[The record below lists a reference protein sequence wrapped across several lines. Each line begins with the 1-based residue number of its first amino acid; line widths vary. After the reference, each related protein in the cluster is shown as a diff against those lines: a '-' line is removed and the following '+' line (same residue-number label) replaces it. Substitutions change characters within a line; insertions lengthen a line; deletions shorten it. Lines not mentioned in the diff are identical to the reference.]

1 MSKKVTFDYSKV
13 APFVSDN
20 EVELMKKQV
29 MDAKDLL
36 VSKTGAGN
44 DFLGWIDLP
53 VAYDKDEFDRIK
65 KAAAKIQ
72 EDSEV
77 LVVIGIGG
85 SYLGARAAIEFL
97 RHSFYNVISKDQ
109 RKTPE
114 IYFVGNSISTTYL
127 KDLIDVIG
135 DRDFSINMI
144 SKSGTTTEPAIA
156 FRIFKEMAEKK
167 YGKEGAAKRI
177 YATTDKARGSLKNLA
192 NEEGYESFIVPDDI
206 GGRFSVLTAVGLLPI
221 AVSGADID
229 KLMEGAASGREMA
242 LNLPYEEND
251 ALLYAA
257 LRNILLRKGKT
268 IEVLANYEPNVHF
281 VSEWW
286 KQLYGESEG
295 KDQKG
300 IFPASVDLT
309 TDLHSMGQFI
319 QDGARIMFETVI
331 NVEQSRE
338 EIKIGTEPVDL
349 DGLNYL
355 AGQTVDFVNKSAMN
369 GTILAHTDGQVPNL
383 MVKIPEETEF
393 YLGQLFY
400 FFEFACGVSGYVLG
414 VNPFNQPGVESYK
427 KKMFALLGK
436 PGFEAQREE
445 LLARLQ

>member
-1 MSKKVTFDYSKV
+1 MSKVTFDYSKA
-13 APFVSDN
+13 APFIKDH
-20 EVELMKKQV
+20 EVDSMKKLAE
-29 MDAKDLL
+29 DAKELL

-53 VAYDKDEFDRIK
+53 VDYDKDEFARIK

-72 EDSEV
+72 SDSEV
-77 LVVIGIGG
+77 LLVIGIGG
-85 SYLGARAAIEFL
+85 SYLGARAAVEFL
-97 RHSFYNVISKDQ
+97 RHSFYNVVSKEI

-114 IYFVGNSISTTYL
+114 IYFVGNSISSTYIRHL
-127 KDLIDVIG
+127 MDVIG

-156 FRIFKEMAEKK
+156 FRVFKEMMEKK
-167 YGKEGAAKRI
+167 YGKEEAAKRI
-177 YATTDKARGSLKNLA
+177 YATTDRVKGSLKHLA
-192 NEEGYESFIVPDDI
+192 TEEGYETFVVPDDI

-229 KLMEGAASGREMA
+229 KLMEGARAGRETA
-242 LNLPYEEND
+242 LNAPFEEND
-251 ALLYAA
+251 SLKYAA
-257 LRNILLRKGKT
+257 IRNILLRKGKE
-268 IEVLANYEPNVHF
+268 IEILANYEPSVHY

-319 QDGARIMFETVI
+319 QDGSRNMFETVI
-331 NVEQSRE
+331 NIETSRE
-338 EIKIGTEPVDL
+338 ELVLQEEPVDL

-355 AGQTVDFVNKSAMN
+355 AGKSVDFVNKSAMN

-383 MVKIPEETEF
+383 MVKVPEVNEF
-393 YLGQLFY
+393 YLGELFF
-400 FFEFACGVSGYVLG
+400 FFEFACGVSGYLLG

-427 KKMFALLGK
+427 KNMFALLGK
-436 PGFEAQREE
+436 PGYEAQREE
-445 LLARLQ
+445 LLKRL